1 MRIHG
6 KGCCFIISTWY
17 CAFQRKELCWTD
29 LTITHNHGHS
39 ALAAEA
45 GLCFLGNSQ
54 KTAQMDAFP
63 SVLLPLAPPV
73 APSSRAFLPQ
83 WSLRLHSQL
92 PTQPVRPHAPRL
104 PLPSPYCGILA
115 MPFLC
120 KQTEHILATGLF
132 PCFLF
137 PLVLFFPWMCTW
149 LTSHLLQELR
159 GKPLPPHLMATSL
172 YLVICSNDMSSPHPR
187 CLVNAAG

>member
-29 LTITHNHGHS
+29 LTITHNHGHR

-63 SVLLPLAPPV
+63 SVLLPLAPSV
-73 APSSRAFLPQ
+73 APRSRAFLPQ

-92 PTQPVRPHAPRL
+92 PTQPARPHAPRL

-115 MPFLC
+115 ISVQADRAYPCHRAVSLFSVPTGPVLPLDVHMA
-120 KQTEHILATGLF
+120 HIS
-132 PCFLF
+132 P
-137 PLVLFFPWMCTW
+137 
-149 LTSHLLQELR
+149 
-159 GKPLPPHLMATSL
+159 
-172 YLVICSNDMSSPHPR
+172 SSR
-187 CLVNAAG
+187 A